1 MRILV
6 KRGPKNWLLYWR
18 SLQAQ
23 TWYPITTPNGAFI
36 GALEPIRAKINALLL
51 GQTGQ
56 AEFEA
61 YYCRATKTL
70 ALWS

>member
-6 KRGPKNWLLYWR
+6 KRGPKHWLLYWKPLKGK
-18 SLQAQ
+18 S
-23 TWYPITTPNGAFI
+23 WYPINYMNVAFV
-36 GALEPIRAKINALLL
+36 GALKHVQAKLNALLQ

-70 ALWS
+70 ALWA